1 MQSRL
6 VRSSMN
12 IGLLVLVNMM
22 WATQWTAYKLV
33 GDAMGPIAVNFF
45 VFLIAT
51 PLVLVFYLTKQWH
64 GKGVIPPVS
73 PAERSLRRW
82 DNLAGFLG
90 VGVLGLVAA
99 SILMAW
105 GLTRTTASNGSLL
118 ALTIP
123 VMTTVMAAI
132 ILHERMTLVRWLS
145 LAIAL
150 VGVLVLSIK
159 PPESAVQEGLAI
171 DWRDL
176 GLLNKDFIA
185 GNLLILGS
193 CTCSCLYN
201 VGSKGLLRRFSPL
214 EVLTV
219 SYVVAMATLVVM
231 LIWFE
236 PLSFSALAAYSLHSW
251 IGLLLLGVLAWG
263 LAMILWL
270 FLLTRLDVSQASV
283 SVYLLPF
290 FGVMIAAIFLHE
302 AITLPMI
309 LGGAITLVGTI
320 IVVSTEISS

>member
-236 PLSFSALAAYSLHSW
+236 PLSFSALAA
-251 IGLLLLGVLAWG
+251 
-263 LAMILWL
+263 
-270 FLLTRLDVSQASV
+270 
-283 SVYLLPF
+283 
-290 FGVMIAAIFLHE
+290 
-302 AITLPMI
+302 
-309 LGGAITLVGTI
+309 
-320 IVVSTEISS
+320 